1 MVLLIFVFGITR
13 NSLDFGEYFFPESE
27 NEDNSFF
34 SDYRVYKGL
43 YEASGDFEIRFN
55 NGISFD
61 PKVSKPSIPEPLRLK
76 KDTDYM
82 LVQFYG
88 PIREDWSSTLKK
100 YADLI
105 DYFHNYTYLVKVK
118 NSSFKNTIDKLPY
131 VRWAGYYE
139 PVMKVQ
145 GFLVKAVED
154 KNDGEVEITIRLF
167 DNGDLKVVE
176 DIINDNKGRIII
188 SYGGR
193 NKIINAVVPYSS
205 IPFLA
210 EIEDVAAITGERFY
224 KYPTNDSAQFTLQ
237 TKTWRIRR
245 VWDKGITGANSTRL
259 SWCDTGLM
267 TTHNMFRDPSYSYTT
282 FDTIP
287 NHRKIYAYLNNAA
300 DWGGGYAD
308 SVGFGDENGHGTHTG
323 GTIGG
328 NDAPVGGTSNR
339 DGMSK
344 DAKIIHVDCVGSSGR
359 MFILNDA
366 YNLFDKV
373 YWLGSNIMSNS
384 WGSAPQSPAAADT
397 VHIGNYLVFSR
408 TADMYMWE
416 HKDFLNFHS
425 AGNNGGSTVSG
436 ANRCATEACN
446 KNGITAGAVGFWRST
461 ALDYTRTLQS
471 YSARGT
477 DDGRF
482 KPDLVGVGTL
492 VSSYNT
498 GDASYV
504 SSQGTSMA
512 CPSLAGIAG
521 LIFEYINRGW
531 YPTGTVVASNGWKP
545 SAALVKAILINSAM
559 LDITNYTGGPTPQ
572 AGFGR
577 PCLDSVLYFQGDSS
591 KLGIVDDSI
600 GLVTGDVAEYRFN
613 VGSNVSSLKVSL
625 VWTDYPANENAN
637 PTLVNNLNLSVI
649 DPSNNEYKGNV
660 FSSGVSVT
668 GGSYDTLNNVE
679 IVLRNSPATGEWKV
693 RVIAQN
699 IPFGPQPYALVVRYS
714 KTSATGV
721 VFLNKS
727 VYSRYDTVFVRV
739 EDSSVTTPVTVTLFT
754 KMMTDTE
761 TVTLS
766 GSNWVYKGSIPIGWG
781 SPGRGNGKIDVY
793 DTDTIFAQYT
803 DANPSGTSRTYAI
816 VQANNYFIISNVR
829 ADTVGGFSAI
839 IKWKTTRDSDSKV
852 YFGTSPSNLN
862 LRDSLST
869 LTKEHRIEL
878 KGLTPNMLY
887 YFDVESKDFRG
898 NKVKDDNGGAHY
910 TFTTGVG
917 GGADILVIELKDNFQ
932 GLTGTP
938 HPKFVADAIIQ
949 SGWSYDWLITL
960 DPATQFS
967 RGLMKQYK
975 AVILWPSM
983 GENYPPL
990 TDPQRDTIKNY
1001 LEKGG
1006 RILFNGHDFGWALAD
1021 PTSQYYTAARAAWY
1035 QNYCMATYRYDLT
1048 PTGNFLLYGYSGDPI
1063 SDGYSSTGATY
1074 YPYRS
1079 GAAADS
1085 ISPVNN
1091 VTWSTGS
1098 VSGTG
1103 TGVWKWNS
1111 TTGGRVGVRWE
1122 STNPVGTSGDGVWGG
1137 YRTRVCNSAFEIM
1150 QIDTV
1155 NNPSSVRV
1163 DFINKHL
1170 IWLIGHNHPIV
1181 NITSPV
1187 GGSTYTG
1194 NTISIQWTAS
1204 ADAGN
1209 GAALDSIFI
1218 YYSPNSGQTW
1228 NLIVKNTASSLTS
1241 PYTWDITS
1249 LTNNNKYRVMII
1261 AKDKNVYPSLTGKSV
1276 TGEFTISRTGGDLT
1290 GPFVIPGSIRF
1301 SINPVTQGNSFTLYA
1316 TISDSGCGN
1325 SNVYAAEWS
1334 RGETPA
1340 NPGSGTAMSAQDGS
1354 FNSVVE
1360 NVTSTVSTSGWAYG
1374 DHKIWIRGADNTAKA
1389 PRWGNPSYNVITIQG
1404 GILATEITNFI
1415 AYSTRNGV
1423 EIKWKS
1429 NVDYITSFEIEKSL
1443 GNDNFENIGEMPF
1456 EKECHYIDRNVKEGN
1471 IYTYRLIA
1479 NFNDGRRKIY
1489 DPYNVLVLFTPIP
1502 DVFGLNTLKNL
1513 KDKIKMEYQIPEKAF
1528 VSIKVYSITGSLI
1541 KTIVNEEKEAGYYP
1555 IIWDGKNNNREI
1567 IGNGIY
1573 FIRMEA
1579 DKFKKSE
1586 KVLFLR

>member
-1 MVLLIFVFGITR
+1 MVLLVFVFGVTR
-13 NSLDFGEYFFPESE
+13 NNFDFRDYFFPEE
-27 NEDNSFF
+27 AGEDYSFF
-34 SDYRVYKGL
+34 SDFTIYKGF
-43 YEASGDFEIRFN
+43 YEASGGFEIRFS

-61 PKVSKPSIPEPLRLK
+61 PKVSRPGIPDALRLK

-88 PIREDWSSTLKK
+88 PIREDWSNTLKK
-100 YADLI
+100 YAELI
-105 DYFHNYTYLVKVK
+105 DYFHNYTYLVKVR
-118 NSSFKNTIDKLPY
+118 NSSYKNILDKLPY

-154 KNDGEVEITIRLF
+154 DIKGEVEVTIRLF
-167 DNGDLKVVE
+167 DDGNLGIVEKTIRENNGK
-176 DIINDNKGRIII
+176 III

-193 NKIINAVVPYSS
+193 NKIINAIIPYNI
-205 IPFLA
+205 IPMLA
-210 EIEDVAAITGERFY
+210 ELEDVAAVTGERFH
-224 KYPTNDSAQFTLQ
+224 KYAYNDSAQFTLQ
-237 TKTWRIRR
+237 TKTWQSRR
-245 VWDKGITGANSTRL
+245 VWDKGITGANTTRL
-259 SWCDTGLM
+259 SWCDTGLR

-300 DWGGGYAD
+300 DWGGSYPD
-308 SVGFGDENGHGTHTG
+308 SVGFGDQDGHGTHTG

-328 NDAPVGGTSNR
+328 NDAPVGGTSTR

-344 DAKIIHVDCVGSSGR
+344 DAKIIHVDCVGSSGT

-384 WGSAPQSPAAADT
+384 WGSAPQSPTADDT
-397 VHIGNYLVFSR
+397 VHIGNYLTFSR
-408 TADMYMWE
+408 SADMYMWE

-425 AGNNGGSTVSG
+425 AGNNGASSISG
-436 ANRCATEACN
+436 ANRCATEGCS
-446 KNGITAGAVGFWRST
+446 KNGVTVGAVGYWRST
-461 ALDYTRTLQS
+461 SQDYSRSLQN
-471 YSARGT
+471 YSAKGT

-482 KPDLVGVGTL
+482 KPDLVGIGTL
-492 VSSYNT
+492 ISSYNT

-521 LIFEYINRGW
+521 LVWEYIYRGW
-531 YPTGTVVASNGWKP
+531 YPTGTQVTSNGWKP
-545 SAALVKAILINSAM
+545 SAALIKSILVNSAM
-559 LDITNYTGGPTPQ
+559 LDITNYTNGPTQQ

-577 PCLDSVLYFQGDSS
+577 PCLDSVLYFTGDAS

-613 VGSNVSSLKVSL
+613 VGSNTSSLKVSL

-660 FSSGVSVT
+660 FSGGVSVT

-679 IVLRNSPATGEWKV
+679 IVLRNSPATGVWKV
-693 RVIAQN
+693 RIIAQN
-699 IPFGPQPYALVVRYS
+699 VPFGPQPYALVVRYS

-721 VFLNKS
+721 VFLDKP
-727 VYSRYDTVFVRV
+727 VYSRFDTVFVRV
-739 EDSSVTTPVTVTLFT
+739 EDSSVTTPVTVKLFT

-781 SPGRGNGKIDVY
+781 SPGRYNGKIDVY
-793 DTDTIFAQYT
+793 DGDTIFAQYT
-803 DANPSGTSRTYAI
+803 DPNPSGTSMTYAI
-816 VQANNYFIISNVR
+816 VQANNYFVISNVR
-829 ADTVGGFSAI
+829 ADTVGGFTAV
-839 IKWKTTRDSDSKV
+839 IKWKTTRDADSKI
-852 YFGTSPSNLN
+852 YFGTNPTDLN
-862 LRDSLST
+862 LKDSSLT

-910 TFTTGVG
+910 SFTTGV
-917 GGADILVIELKDNFQ
+917 GGADILVIETKDNFE
-932 GLTGTP
+932 GFVPGA
-938 HPKFVADAIIQ
+938 HPKFISDAIIQ

-960 DPATQFS
+960 DPSTQFS
-967 RGLMKQYK
+967 RNLLKQYK
-975 AVILWPSM
+975 AVIVWPSM

-990 TDPQRDTIKNY
+990 SDAQRDTIKNY
-1001 LEKGG
+1001 LENGG
-1006 RILFNGHDFGWALAD
+1006 RILYSGHDFGWAFCD
-1021 PTSQYYTAARAAWY
+1021 PNSNPYYSAARKTWY
-1035 QNYCMATYRYDLT
+1035 ENYCMAVYKYDLT
-1048 PTGNFLLYGYSGDPI
+1048 AKGNFNLYGYSGDPI
-1063 SDGYSSTGATY
+1063 SDGYASTPAPY
-1074 YPYRS
+1074 DPYREGAS
-1079 GAAADS
+1079 GDS
-1085 ISPVNN
+1085 MSPQNN
-1091 VTWSTGS
+1091 VSWSNGS
-1098 VSGTG
+1098 G

-1111 TTGGRVGVRWE
+1111 TTGGRVGIRWE
-1122 STNPVGTSGDGVWGG
+1122 STDPVGTSGDGVWGG

-1150 QIDTV
+1150 QIDTAHD
-1155 NNPSSVRV
+1155 PSATRV

-1187 GGSTYTG
+1187 GGNTYTT
-1194 NTISIQWTAS
+1194 NTISIAWTAS
-1204 ADAGN
+1204 ADNGN
-1209 GAALDSIFI
+1209 GASLDSIFI
-1218 YYSPNSGQTW
+1218 YYSPNSGQSW
-1228 NLIVKNTASSLTS
+1228 YLIVKNTASSLTS
-1241 PYTWDITS
+1241 PYNWDITG
-1249 LTNNNKYRVMII
+1249 LTNGNKYRVMII
-1261 AKDKNVYPSLTGKSV
+1261 AKDKDVYPSLTGRAI
-1276 TGEFTISRTGGDLT
+1276 TGDFTINRTGGDLT
-1290 GPFVIPGSIRF
+1290 GPYVIAGSIRF
-1301 SINPVTQGNSFTLYA
+1301 SQNPVTQGNGFTLYA

-1360 NVTSTVSTSGWAYG
+1360 NVIATITTTGWAYG
-1374 DHKIWIRGADNTAKA
+1374 DHKIWVRGADNTAKA

-1423 EIKWKS
+1423 EIKWRS
-1429 NVDYITSFEIEKSL
+1429 NVEYITSFEIEKSS
-1443 GNDNFENIGEMPF
+1443 GNDNFERIIVLPF
-1456 EKECHYIDRNVKEGN
+1456 SKECHFIDKDVKEGN
-1471 IYTYRLIA
+1471 IYTYRLVA
-1479 NFNDGRRKIY
+1479 NMNDGRRKIY
-1489 DPYNVLVLFTPIP
+1489 DPYNVLVLYTPIP
-1502 DVFGLNTLKNL
+1502 DVYGLNITKNI
-1513 KDKIKMEYQIPEKAF
+1513 KDKVMMEYQIPEKTF
-1528 VSIKVYSITGSLI
+1528 VSIKIYSLTGSLVR
-1541 KTIVNEEKEAGYYP
+1541 TIVNEEKEAGYYN
-1555 IIWDGKNNNREI
+1555 IIWDGRNNKNEN

-1573 FIRMEA
+1573 FIRMETGR
-1579 DKFKKSE
+1579 FKKSE
-1586 KVLFLR
+1586 KILFLR